1 MWRIKPISA
10 LIILALCS
18 GRTTAQS
25 NTFLKY
31 FDAMGVSDIAEDSKN
46 CYLTFIG
53 HKAYRLSPVGE
64 VLWQNSNYWGLGS
77 IILPEAH
84 ADRYDVFGLAGE
96 LGGFAMLT
104 INNRGKE
111 IRYVYKDPFE
121 EKDTS
126 RTAVDVIFDKK
137 RNQYIAGGTKFSFR
151 SPMQFWIGGFDTAGK
166 MLWENSFYEKG
177 TSRYFK
183 QILPNKSAGGYLL
196 VTDDENST
204 NRNEIFTVDTMGRIL
219 TRRFVEKTDCNGGY
233 ELTQLSRLAIYNDSQ
248 YITWGYRFRCDPGSF
263 FYILNNQGEVVR
275 RIDSEDGV
283 FKIIPQNDGGLIT
296 TDGSSWLLRYDS
308 NFKLMWKRNIFQEHT
323 SQYLE
328 IREVYQSRDGG
339 YYGVAFGQTNFPL
352 AHYAYAFKT
361 DSLGRIFNNAGY
373 SEWKQPMMLQPNPA
387 HGKVRIAIPWYYGS
401 IEAEFYNLQGQLIL
415 TQTRNEQ
422 EAFDI
427 SSLITGVYMVKARNP
442 ATGETRNMKL
452 VVN

>member
-18 GRTTAQS
+18 GRTAAQG

-31 FDAMGVSDIAEDSKN
+31 YDAPHIADIAEDKKN
-46 CYLTFIG
+46 CFAVIVGETI
-53 HKAYRLSPVGE
+53 KRLSPNGE
-64 VLWQNSNYWGLGS
+64 TLWENDNYWGLGG
-77 IILPEAH
+77 IRLPKAH
-84 ADRYDVFGLAGE
+84 SDRYDVFGIYGE

-121 EKDTS
+121 ERDTS
-126 RTAVDVIFDKK
+126 RSPTDVYYDDK
-137 RNQYIAGGTKFSFR
+137 RGQYIVCGTKFSFR

-196 VTDDENST
+196 VTDDENGG

-219 TRRFVEKTDCNGGY
+219 TRRFVEKMDCRPSY
-233 ELTQLSRLAIYNDSQ
+233 ELTQLSRMAIYNDSQ
-248 YITWGYRFRCDPGSF
+248 YLTWGKRSRCDIGSF

-275 RIDSEDGV
+275 RIDSAITAV
-283 FKIIPQNDGGLIT
+283 RIILLKDGGFVT
-296 TDGSSWLLRYDS
+296 VAGSWLMRYNS
-308 NFKLMWKRNIFQEHT
+308 SFKLMWERNIFQEHT

-339 YYGVAFGQTNFPL
+339 YYGVAFGQTNIPF

-427 SSLITGVYMVKARNP
+427 SGLSAGVYVVKARNP
-442 ATGETRNMKL
+442 STGERRTMKL